1 MIRQFRDRKQ
11 SKNPKPEMGAPPPPE
26 MGVADVSEAPE
37 APLAEEP
44 LEEVRSPRRRRSLPA
59 NWLWSMV
66 WLVMLMLAGGTVA
79 GTLYWLVKVPPA
91 PDCSDLSQIT
101 GDSARLYCAERLAR
115 SGEMQDLMAGIN
127 LVKDWPADHPL
138 YDDAQNLLGIWSEM
152 IFSGARQQMA
162 AGNLEEAIAD
172 ARQIPPSSPLYSEAQ
187 AAIAAWQK
195 NWDAGEKLAN
205 QMRAAL
211 KAQNWRQ
218 ATQVAEAMLKLD
230 NDYWRDLAR
239 RQLDTDF
246 AAEKQARR
254 LLQGATA
261 RASANTVD
269 ALKEAIALAR
279 QVTPDVQAR
288 ADAQSAI
295 ARWSRDLLK
304 LAQKRLDARD
314 LSGAIAAAE
323 AVPEAGAL
331 RREANDFMLL
341 ARADA
346 MTWQDSWFGFLEAQ
360 AAALRIPPDSPLRSQ
375 AQAKVARWRT
385 ELQNVSQL
393 QLAQAT
399 ADFLPPLSWAV
410 AIDQA
415 QMVPKGAPRRLEAQT
430 LVAHLR
436 KETLVAEDR
445 PFLVLARRLAATATV
460 ESLDRAIAVARQVQL
475 GRPLRIEAQTLIA
488 QWNLQIQVIED
499 QPVLDQARSLARQGD
514 LSGAIAAAEK
524 IQSGRA
530 LYNEA
535 QADIDAWVYEI
546 RLVEDRAIFRE
557 AQALANQ
564 GRLSDAIVVASDI
577 GPGRPLYGEAQA
589 SIGQWAA
596 ERDAILRERARPV
609 EPPPAPAPEDPV
621 YFEEPA
627 YFEEPPPPS
636 QDVPP
641 PPPPP

>member
-11 SKNPKPEMGAPPPPE
+11 SKSSKPEMETPPPVPKDSS
-26 MGVADVSEAPE
+26 AASETSLGEE
-37 APLAEEP
+37 AVGT
-44 LEEVRSPRRRRSLPA
+44 VRSPRRRRSLST

-66 WLVMLMLAGGTVA
+66 WLVMLLMAGGTVA
-79 GTLYWLVKVPPA
+79 GTFYWLVKVPPA

-115 SGEMQDLMAGIN
+115 SGEIQDLMAGVN

-138 YDDAQNLLGIWSEM
+138 YDDAQKLLGIWSEV
-152 IFSGARQQMA
+152 IFSRARQQMA

-195 NWDAGEKLAN
+195 NWAAGEKLAN

-218 ATQVAEAMLKLD
+218 ATEVAEAMLKLD

-254 LLQGATA
+254 QLQGAA
-261 RASANTVD
+261 ERAKANTVD

-288 ADAQSAI
+288 ADAQGSI
-295 ARWSRDLLK
+295 ARWSRDLLT
-304 LAQKRLDARD
+304 LAQKRLEARD

-360 AAALRIPPDSPLRSQ
+360 AAALRIPPDSPLRPQ

-385 ELQNVSQL
+385 ELQNLSQL
-393 QLAQAT
+393 QLAQTT
-399 ADFLPPLSWAV
+399 ADVLPPLSWSL

-415 QMVPKGAPRRLEAQT
+415 QMVPQGEPRRLQAQT

-436 KETLVAEDR
+436 KEILVAEDR

-488 QWNLQIQVIED
+488 QWNQQIQVIED

-514 LSGAIAAAEK
+514 LNGAIATAEK

-530 LYNEA
+530 LYGEA
-535 QADIDAWVYEI
+535 QGDIDAWVYEI
-546 RLVEDRAIFRE
+546 RLTEDRAIFRE

-609 EPPPAPAPEDPV
+609 EPAPAPAPE
-621 YFEEPA
+621 EPT